1 MGNAGGARLRDH
13 ACARGEACG
22 AGVGLSGK
30 RAVGDGHERRMG
42 SEARRDEDLLQ
53 LHQRQ
58 RAVGRRGEEQG
69 QRGQPTEHTEQHNP
83 PVPDE
88 LCKRGERWEEAEV
101 RVGPHLRQGASR
113 LSLWRV
119 RRRRAGLGGSTG

>member
-1 MGNAGGARLRDH
+1 
-13 ACARGEACG
+13 
-22 AGVGLSGK
+22 
-30 RAVGDGHERRMG
+30 MG